1 MFYTVTLNP
10 AVDYIVRPTVLTLG
24 QTCRSESEELRVG
37 GKGVNV
43 SLILAVL
50 GVPSVATG
58 FLAGFTGD
66 WLAQN
71 LRNDLVTPDFIRLPE
86 GTTRINVKIGGEKET
101 EINAA
106 GPSLRKEETDR
117 LLQKLSALKDGDTLV
132 LAGNPPKGCPPEF
145 YGRVLQTLSDKNIR
159 VAVDTSGASLRAI
172 LPYRPFLI
180 KPNRQE
186 LSELFGTRI
195 EKDSKVETCART
207 LQTEGAKNVLVS
219 LGADGSFLLD
229 ETGKT
234 HRLPGLC
241 GRAENTVGAGDS
253 TVAGFLAGYE
263 KTRDFAH
270 AFLLANACGAAT
282 AFSPWLAGKQKIEE
296 CLAAFQKENA

>member
-24 QTCRSESEELRVG
+24 QTCRSETEELRVG
-37 GKGVNV
+37 GKGINV
-43 SLILAVL
+43 SLVLAAL

-66 WLAQN
+66 WLTQN
-71 LRNDLVTPDFIRLPE
+71 LQNGFVTPDFVRLPS

-106 GPSLRKEETDR
+106 GPAVQEAQLALLLEKLDALR
-117 LLQKLSALKDGDTLV
+117 DGDTLV
-132 LAGNPPKGCPPEF
+132 LAGNLPKGCPPDF
-145 YGRVLQTLSDKNIR
+145 YKRVLQSVSGKHIR
-159 VAVDTSGASLRAI
+159 TAVDTSGACLRG
-172 LPYRPFLI
+172 LLCLRPFLI

-195 EKDSKVETCART
+195 DSRQEIEKSARQ
-207 LQTEGAKNVLVS
+207 LQAEGARNVLVS
-219 LGADGSFLLD
+219 LGKDGSFLLD
-229 ETGKT
+229 ETGQT
-234 HRLPGLC
+234 HALPGLK
-241 GRAENTVGAGDS
+241 GSAENTVGAGDS
-253 TVAGFLAGYE
+253 MVAGFLAGYE

-270 AFLLANACGAAT
+270 AFLLSNACGAAT
-282 AFSPWLAGKQKIEE
+282 AFSPWLADNRKIEE
-296 CLAAFQKENA
+296 CLAAFRKMRA